1 MLCLVYFLC
10 VRFDGMYCVLF
21 DAMSCVLFDAM
32 SQWYVLCTFCVYFLM
47 LCLVVFFLSACPTNR
62 HLPDGLVTLS
72 LSLSDQTDIF
82 NKDMFLHIL
91 DFKKNI
97 WKLSGN
103 FDPLHLIDILEQSV
117 IYDNL
122 SHVTICHI

>member
-1 MLCLVYFLC
+1 MVCLVYFLC

-62 HLPDGLVTLS
+62 HLPDGLIT
-72 LSLSDQTDIF
+72 DQTEIF

-91 DFKKNI
+91 DLKKKI
-97 WKLSGN
+97 GN
-103 FDPLHLIDILEQSV
+103 FLDIL
-117 IYDNL
+117 ILY
-122 SHVTICHI
+122 I